1 MSVKLIKK
9 SKAKY
14 FSNWEIDI
22 MNNTNYKSIKVSPI
36 SGALGAVITG
46 VELKNPVKGHVFSEI
61 YKAFLEYKV
70 IFFNDQ
76 ELNPETQL
84 RFGRLFGKPILYP
97 FVNGL
102 KDFPEITPILKR
114 ETDLNNFGGVWH
126 SDTTYQ
132 EQPPKATMLYAV
144 EVPEFGGDTEFANQ
158 CLALDN
164 LSEGMQKFLNK
175 QKVINTSGKGKV
187 VASRSDVMKHSS
199 SGQVVDE
206 LRAIHPAV
214 RIHPETKQKAL
225 FINEAHTLQFTSLTL
240 EESGPILDF
249 LFKHQIKSEF
259 TCRFKWKKGS
269 VAIWDNRCVLHNP
282 INDYHGKR
290 RLMHRITF
298 AGDKPI

>member
-1 MSVKLIKK
+1 MSD
-9 SKAKY
+9 AY
-14 FSNWEIDI
+14 
-22 MNNTNYKSIKVSPI
+22 YKSIEVSPI
-36 SGALGAVITG
+36 SGALGALITG
-46 VELKNPVKGHVFSEI
+46 VKLKESLPGPVFEEI
-61 YKAFLEYKV
+61 YNAFLEYKV

-84 RFGRLFGKPILYP
+84 RFGKMFGQPIIYP
-97 FVNGL
+97 FVKGL
-102 KDFPEITPILKR
+102 KDFPEITPILKK

-158 CLALDN
+158 CMALDH
-164 LSEGMQKFLNK
+164 LSEGMRKFLNE
-175 QKVINTSGKGKV
+175 QQVINTSGKGKV

-199 SGQVVDE
+199 PGKVANE
-206 LRAIHPAV
+206 LRAIHPVV
-214 RIHPETKQKAL
+214 RTHPETKEQAL
-225 FINEAHTLQFTSLTL
+225 FINEAHSLQFASLSL
-240 EESGPILDF
+240 EESTPLLEF

-269 VAIWDNRCVLHNP
+269 VAIWDNRCTLHNP

-298 AGDKPI
+298 AGDRPV

>member
-1 MSVKLIKK
+1 MS
-9 SKAKY
+9 
-14 FSNWEIDI
+14 D
-22 MNNTNYKSIKVSPI
+22 TNYKSIEVSPI
-36 SGALGAVITG
+36 SGALGALITG
-46 VELKNPVKGHVFSEI
+46 VELKEPLQDPVFEEI
-61 YKAFLEYKV
+61 YNAFLEYKV
-70 IFFNDQ
+70 IFFKDQ
-76 ELNPETQL
+76 ELTPETQL
-84 RFGRLFGKPILYP
+84 RFGKMFGQPIIYP
-97 FVNGL
+97 FVKGL
-102 KDFPEITPILKR
+102 NDYPEITPILKR

-158 CLALDN
+158 CMALDH
-164 LSEGMQKFLNK
+164 LSDGMRKFLNE

-206 LRAIHPAV
+206 LRAVHPVV
-214 RIHPETKQKAL
+214 RTHPETKEQAL
-225 FINEAHTLQFTSLTL
+225 FVNEAHSLQFSNLSL
-240 EESGPILDF
+240 EESAPLLEF

-269 VAIWDNRCVLHNP
+269 VAIWDNRCTLHNP

-298 AGDKPI
+298 AGDAPV

>member
-1 MSVKLIKK
+1 MRNINHWLFHKNLSDQVD
-9 SKAKY
+9 
-14 FSNWEIDI
+14 DI
-22 MNNTNYKSIKVSPI
+22 MSDANYNSIEVSPI
-36 SGALGAVITG
+36 SGALGALITG
-46 VELKNPVKGHVFSEI
+46 VELKEPLQDPVFEEI
-61 YKAFLEYKV
+61 YNAFLEYKV

-76 ELNPETQL
+76 ELNPDTQL
-84 RFGRLFGKPILYP
+84 RFGKMFGQPIIYP
-97 FVNGL
+97 FVKGL
-102 KDFPEITPILKR
+102 KDFPEITPILKK

-158 CLALDN
+158 CMALDH
-164 LSEGMQKFLNK
+164 LSEGMRKFLNE

-199 SGQVVDE
+199 SGKVVDE
-206 LRAIHPAV
+206 LRAIHPVV
-214 RIHPETKQKAL
+214 RTHPETKEQAL
-225 FINEAHTLQFTSLTL
+225 FINEAHSLQFASLSL
-240 EESGPILDF
+240 EESTPLLEF

-269 VAIWDNRCVLHNP
+269 VAIWDNRCTLHNP

-298 AGDKPI
+298 AGDTPV